1 MRERVTRGRASE
13 RSGEGSGDADVKA
26 MRPAIERTVLM
37 LCCVDARV
45 VAS

>member
-13 RSGEGSGDADVKA
+13 CSGEGSGEADAKA
-26 MRPAIERTVLM
+26 MRPAIERAVFM
-37 LCCVDARV
+37 LCYVDVRV